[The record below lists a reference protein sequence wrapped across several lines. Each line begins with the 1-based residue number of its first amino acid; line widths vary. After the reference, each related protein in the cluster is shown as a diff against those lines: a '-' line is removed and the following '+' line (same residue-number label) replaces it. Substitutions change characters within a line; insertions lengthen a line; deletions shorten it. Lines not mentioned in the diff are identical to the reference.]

1 MLHFNGGG
9 RRSHVLHG
17 FIQRSRPPLL
27 VFTPEERRPPHL
39 QEGHSAGTEGLCRGL
54 GVMGSL
60 NMTLLLQVTGNVLSR
75 QQRD

>member
-27 VFTPEERRPPHL
+27 VFAPEERRPPHL
-39 QEGHSAGTEGLCRGL
+39 QEGLCRGL